1 MNRLASLVVV
11 VAGAAVLS
19 ACQTAT
25 DATPGATAPATPAA
39 IPVASGPA
47 RVEAEA
53 SLGCPGRNAGPA
65 FLIGS
70 RDLASS
76 SAAIGAGQSAVSE
89 TLVVSAAEGAEL
101 QIGSRFRPTAIGNAF
116 EMCVITSPP
125 ARGAALSAIVS
136 GQLQTTRFASD
147 ADNAF
152 WQGFFDT
159 YFVRPLQLTPTDANG
174 VLKIDVL
181 AGNLRMALASAPS
194 SSGEMLIT
202 VSLPDGAHQLSLT
215 VEKQ

>member
-19 ACQTAT
+19 ACQTVTTAT
-25 DATPGATAPATPAA
+25 TTPEGDAPAAVA
-39 IPVASGPA
+39 PVASGPA
-47 RVEAEA
+47 RVSAEA

-65 FLIGS
+65 FLFGP

-76 SAAIGAGQSAVSE
+76 STAVGVGSAVSE
-89 TLVVSAAEGAEL
+89 TLVVSAADGADLE
-101 QIGSRFRPTAIGNAF
+101 IGSRLRPTAIGNAF

-136 GQLQTTRFASD
+136 GQLQTTRFAGD

-159 YFVRPLQLTPTDANG
+159 YFIRPLQLTPTDANG

-181 AGNLRMALASAPS
+181 AGNLRTALASAPS